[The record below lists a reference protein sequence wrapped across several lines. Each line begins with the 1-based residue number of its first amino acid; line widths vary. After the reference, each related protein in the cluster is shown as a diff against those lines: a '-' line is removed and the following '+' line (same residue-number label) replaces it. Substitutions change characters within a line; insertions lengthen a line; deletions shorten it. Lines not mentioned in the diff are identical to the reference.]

1 MLRESALSI
10 ERLPWPRVGNGR
22 GRAGRDRESG
32 TEAGVGWQTD
42 GSLVQVGGGVV
53 HLLYVVDFDVEP
65 ASPELSA
72 FDSLVGHVA
81 AWLSRGSTVSVRGAE
96 LGVSGSVVLPPAGS
110 GSPADVERTAA
121 WEVLAAAEVRA
132 LRVSVQHPLESG
144 VELTTRVTVSEISGR
159 TAFRVGMSRE
169 FLRGALTPVRDTPV
183 FQPGVVRAATMDED
197 LVLRIG
203 GQRIDERFAMVRSSE
218 EARALVAALRE
229 PARLPVLLVHLRTL
243 AGRDAAF
250 VASRKLIGLVRV
262 VTLNYATREVVEAAI
277 PDLVVPFGGAQLVWS
292 DVGAPGVS
300 VSSVQVEKAGREV
313 LRDALMPRLAPV
325 SALAR
330 GTDEGWRQA
339 RRAAQRAARVDADE
353 RLRSAQEAADVG
365 AQREALEEKVELLEA
380 ELADTQV
387 LAEAYSAEADDLRT
401 LARSAEDLQAQVE
414 YWRGQYL
421 AQYDPEDDVD
431 LDPWEQIPDLVAA
444 TDPTDTFLA
453 LTDASESR
461 IVFTEAAERS
471 WKKISYPHPD
481 DMTAALTALARA
493 AHRLYSEDAGA
504 MGHVDEWFKTGF
516 GLNVSTAD
524 DTIEKNKAMRYFDFE
539 DKRRDQTP
547 HVKVRD
553 AVKPNE
559 VGRIH
564 FAFDKDGCRLI
575 VNHVALKL
583 YGL

>member
-1 MLRESALSI
+1 M
-10 ERLPWPRVGNGR
+10 
-22 GRAGRDRESG
+22 
-32 TEAGVGWQTD
+32 
-42 GSLVQVGGGVV
+42 
-53 HLLYVVDFDVEP
+53 HLLYVVDFDAEP
-65 ASPELSA
+65 ASQDVSA
-72 FDSLVGHVA
+72 FDLLAGHVA
-81 AWLSRGSTVSVRGAE
+81 AWLSRGSTVSVNEAD
-96 LGVSGSVVLPPAGS
+96 LTVSGSVVLPPAELA
-110 GSPADVERTAA
+110 SPADVERTAA
-121 WEVLAAAEVRA
+121 WEVLAAPDDRA
-132 LRVSVQHPLESG
+132 LRVSVQHPLASG
-144 VELTTRVTVSEISGR
+144 VELTTRVTVSEVCGR

-169 FLRGALTPVRDTPV
+169 FSGGALTPVRDTSV
-183 FQPGVVRAATMDED
+183 FQPGVVRAAAMDEQ

-203 GQRIDERFAMVRSSE
+203 GQRIDERFAMVRSAE
-218 EARALVAALRE
+218 EACELVAALRD

-262 VTLNYATREVVEAAI
+262 VTLNYTTREAVEAAI
-277 PDLVVPFGGAQLVWS
+277 PGLLVPFGGAQLVWS
-292 DVGAPGVS
+292 DLGASGIS
-300 VSSVQVEKAGREV
+300 VSSVQIQKAGREV

-339 RRAAQRAARVDADE
+339 RRAAQRAARMDADA
-353 RLRSAQEAADVG
+353 RLRLAQEAADVG
-365 AQREALEEKVELLEA
+365 AQSEALEEKVRLLEA
-380 ELADTQV
+380 ELADTQA
-387 LAEAYSAEADDLRT
+387 LAEAYSAEADDLRA
-401 LARSAEDLQAQVE
+401 LARSAEDLRAQVE

-421 AQYDPEDDVD
+421 AQYAPEGDADV
-431 LDPWEQIPDLVAA
+431 DPWEQIPDLVAA

-471 WKKISYPHPD
+471 WKRISYPHPD

-493 AHRLYSEDAGA
+493 AHKLYSEDAGP

-516 GLNVSTAD
+516 GLNISTAD
-524 DTIEKNKAMRYFDFE
+524 DTIEKNKAMRYFDFA